1 MAFRYVFGGKAMYIK
16 AENIT
21 KSFGGHII
29 FENLTVDIKAAE
41 HVAIVGNNG
50 CGKTTLLQLLAGV
63 ETPDTGRV
71 IKKKDSTIG
80 YLHQIP
86 FYPDHT
92 VKDVLMEAFT
102 TLLNIQRKMT
112 ELEQQ
117 MATEGNLEKVLKDY
131 GQLQEQFIQLDG
143 YEMDSKMASV
153 ANGIG
158 IDELLGQYFMDLSGG
173 EKTKVM
179 LGQILLK
186 NPSILLL
193 DEPTNHLDLQAI
205 EWLEEYVRTFI
216 GTVIVVSHDRQFMN
230 NVVTKVIELE
240 DGEAWT
246 SHGNYDEYVKG
257 KEEKIEQEFAQYE
270 EQQKKIKKMKEA
282 IKRLRQWANEAS
294 PPNPDLYRK
303 AKSMEKAL
311 ERIELVKRPKVEKK
325 MKLQLEA
332 ADRSGKEVINVKNVT
347 KAFKTPLFNDVNFS
361 VYWQDRFAIVGE
373 NGAGKS
379 TLLKMMLEEVK
390 PDDGQCIMGS
400 NVKIGYLAQQFET
413 LDDQIRLI
421 DAFRENISMT
431 EEEARHVLA
440 QFLFY
445 GYDVYKKVRDLSG
458 GEKMR
463 LRLAQLMQQDIN
475 LLILDEPTNHLDIE
489 SREVLEDNLQNF
501 AGTIIAV
508 SHDRYFLQ
516 KIFTKIAWIEHQTVT
531 IHHGDYQWA
540 KEKQQANVIPI
551 QRKVKAKAKDTKST
565 KQDKQLTIEQQIE
578 KIEKRMQQPYLSEQ
592 EYRKLKK
599 QLDGLYE
606 DWLAES

>member
-1 MAFRYVFGGKAMYIK
+1 MAFRYVYGGKAMYIK

-50 CGKTTLLQLLAGV
+50 CGKTTLLQLFAGV
-63 ETPDTGRV
+63 ETPDAGRV

-102 TLLNIQRKMT
+102 TLLNIQRKMI

-117 MATEGNLEKVLKDY
+117 MTTEGDLEKVLKDY

-143 YEMDSKMASV
+143 YEMDSKIASV
-153 ANGIG
+153 ANGLG
-158 IDELLGQYFMDLSGG
+158 IDELLGQYFIDLSGG

-186 NPSILLL
+186 SPSILLL
-193 DEPTNHLDLQAI
+193 DEPTNHLDLHAI
-205 EWLEEYVRTFI
+205 EWLEEYVRAFM

-325 MKLQLEA
+325 MNLQLEA
-332 ADRSGKEVINVKNVT
+332 SDRSGKEVIHVKNVI
-347 KAFKTPLFNDVNFS
+347 KAFKIPLFKDVNFS
-361 VYWQDRFAIVGE
+361 VYWQDRLAIVGE
-373 NGAGKS
+373 NGTGKS
-379 TLLKMMLEEVK
+379 TLLKMMLGEVN
-390 PDDGQCIMGS
+390 PDGGQCIMGS

-413 LDDQIRLI
+413 LDDQVRLI

-508 SHDRYFLQ
+508 SHDRYFLE
-516 KIFTKIAWIEHQTVT
+516 KIFTKIAWIEQQTVT

-540 KEKQQANVIPI
+540 KEKQQENAITI
-551 QRKVKAKAKDTKST
+551 QRKAKDTKST

-578 KIEKRMQQPYLSEQ
+578 KIEKRMQQPNRSER
-592 EYRKLKK
+592 EYGRLKN
-599 QLDGLYE
+599 QLDRLYE

>member
-1 MAFRYVFGGKAMYIK
+1 MYIK

-21 KSFGGHII
+21 KSFGGHLV
-29 FENLTVDIKAAE
+29 FENLTVDIKASD

-63 ETPDTGRV
+63 ETLDEGRI

-86 FYPDHT
+86 FYPNFT
-92 VKDVLMEAFT
+92 VKEVLMEAFSN
-102 TLLNIQRKMT
+102 LLTIQQKMA
-112 ELEQQ
+112 ELELQ
-117 MATEGNLEKVLKDY
+117 MSIEENLEKILSEY
-131 GQLQEQFIQLDG
+131 GRLQEQFMQLDG
-143 YEMDSKMASV
+143 YEIDSKMASV
-153 ANGIG
+153 ANGLG
-158 IDELLGQYFMDLSGG
+158 IQTLLDQLFIDLSGG

-193 DEPTNHLDLQAI
+193 DEPTNHLDLHAI
-205 EWLEEYVRTFI
+205 EWLEEYVSTFS

-230 NVVTKVIELE
+230 NVVQKVIELE
-240 DGEAWT
+240 DGEAST
-246 SHGNYDEYVKG
+246 FLGNYDAYVKG

-282 IKRLRQWANEAS
+282 IKRLRQWANEAI
-294 PPNPDLYRK
+294 PPNPDLFKK

-325 MKLQLEA
+325 MNLQLDVS
-332 ADRSGKEVINVKNVT
+332 DRSGKEVITIENVT
-347 KAFKTPLFNDVNFS
+347 KSFKTPLFNEVNFS
-361 VYWQDRFAIVGE
+361 VYWQDRIAIVGE
-373 NGAGKS
+373 NGTGKS
-379 TLLKMMLEEVK
+379 TLLKMMLGHDK
-390 PDDGQCIMGS
+390 PDEGRCIIGS

-413 LDDQIRLI
+413 VDDQIRLI

-440 QFLFY
+440 KFLFY
-445 GYDVYKKVRDLSG
+445 RYDVFKKVKNLSG

-489 SREVLEDNLQNF
+489 SREVLEENLQNF

-516 KIFTKIAWIEHQTVT
+516 KIFTKIAWIEQQKVVIHQ
-531 IHHGDYQWA
+531 GDYLWA
-540 KEKQQANVIPI
+540 KEKQKANRQNSI
-551 QRKVKAKAKDTKST
+551 KEKDAKITKHP
-565 KQDKQLTIEQQIE
+565 KQHTLEEEIE
-578 KIEKRMQQPYLSEQ
+578 KVERKML
-592 EYRKLKK
+592 KLKNSELEYDK
-599 QLDGLYE
+599 LQKKLDQLNE
-606 DWLAES
+606 EWLAES